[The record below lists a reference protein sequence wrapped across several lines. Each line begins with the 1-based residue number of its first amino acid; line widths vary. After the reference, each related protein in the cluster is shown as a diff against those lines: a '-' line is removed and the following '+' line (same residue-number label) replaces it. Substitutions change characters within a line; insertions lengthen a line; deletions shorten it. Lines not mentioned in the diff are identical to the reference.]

1 MTGCDGQDQTG
12 NGNKNFLF
20 LQRSGAHFG
29 LEPVATLICSMKSD
43 KALWTRI
50 WKSFSEIIGKNS
62 RTQSLGFLGSKI
74 SFYMI
79 HWNLKVCIVKIEITS
94 MVTAKWIDEMVPYFF
109 QFSQN
114 LTSDCLLISVYLPVF
129 AWFDHK
135 IVLFWSAGQFYDHN
149 MWKKVKTGKKQK
161 STNNPMPTLAWWYK
175 IWTCL
180 IFIKQLSCT
189 LKWNCFF

>member
-29 LEPVATLICSMKSD
+29 LEPVAALICSMKSD

-79 HWNLKVCIVKIEITS
+79 NWNLKVCIVKIEITS
-94 MVTAKWIDEMVPYFF
+94 MVTAKWMDEIRVPYFF

-129 AWFDHK
+129 AWCDHK
-135 IVLFWSAGQFYDHN
+135 IVLQIKTNQFYDHI
-149 MWKKVKTGKKQK
+149 MQKLVKTDKNRDQQ
-161 STNNPMPTLAWWYK
+161 TIRYQVLA
-175 IWTCL
+175 
-180 IFIKQLSCT
+180 QL
-189 LKWNCFF
+189 N